1 MKTLWRLLGYLRPY
15 VLVLILALLLVML
28 GSALGVV
35 QPLVVRWVID
45 RVISER
51 RSNLLGLGALFVLGI
66 ALVRAVLNFCQR
78 YAMEYMAQKAVFDL
92 RNALYKRMQ
101 QLSYSFY
108 DKAETGQLMSRLVG
122 DVEACQRF
130 LGMGLIQT
138 TTHLLTFCAIVGI
151 LFWMNLQLA
160 LVALVFMP
168 FLIRALYVYGTR
180 VRPLFWQVQEQMAHL
195 TTSLQQ
201 SLTGIRVVKAFA
213 REEHEY
219 AKFDHESREYMARN
233 LKAVRMQAF
242 YGPYMT
248 FLGGAASALV
258 IFFGGRLVVQQEISL
273 GTLVAFNSYVL
284 QMIQPVRMLGMLIG
298 LLQRSTSAAERVF
311 EIMDTPVQVSDRPG
325 AVVLPKVKG
334 DVCFEHVSF
343 SYDGSTKVLDGLSLC
358 VKAGETVAILG
369 ATGSGKST
377 LIHLIPRFY
386 DVTGGSLKID
396 GHDVR
401 SVTLDSLRTQVGIVT
416 QETFLFSASI
426 KQNIA
431 FGRPDASFAEI
442 QAAAKAAH
450 IHDFIMTLPRGYD
463 SVIGERGAGLS
474 GGQKQR
480 LAIARALL
488 MDARIVLL
496 DESTSNVDVQ
506 TEMRIQQAFR
516 SLLTNR
522 TSFIIA
528 QRLSTVRSASRI
540 VVLQHGRIE
549 EHGTHEELMS
559 RNGLYKKIYELQF
572 GAQEVNVAAAKGGGA
587 E

>member
-1 MKTLWRLLGYLRPY
+1 
-15 VLVLILALLLVML
+15 
-28 GSALGVV
+28 
-35 QPLVVRWVID
+35 
-45 RVISER
+45 
-51 RSNLLGLGALFVLGI
+51 
-66 ALVRAVLNFCQR
+66 
-78 YAMEYMAQKAVFDL
+78 
-92 RNALYKRMQ
+92 
-101 QLSYSFY
+101 
-108 DKAETGQLMSRLVG
+108 
-122 DVEACQRF
+122 
-130 LGMGLIQT
+130 
-138 TTHLLTFCAIVGI
+138 
-151 LFWMNLQLA
+151 
-160 LVALVFMP
+160 
-168 FLIRALYVYGTR
+168 
-180 VRPLFWQVQEQMAHL
+180 
-195 TTSLQQ
+195 
-201 SLTGIRVVKAFA
+201 
-213 REEHEY
+213 
-219 AKFDHESREYMARN
+219 
-233 LKAVRMQAF
+233 MQAF